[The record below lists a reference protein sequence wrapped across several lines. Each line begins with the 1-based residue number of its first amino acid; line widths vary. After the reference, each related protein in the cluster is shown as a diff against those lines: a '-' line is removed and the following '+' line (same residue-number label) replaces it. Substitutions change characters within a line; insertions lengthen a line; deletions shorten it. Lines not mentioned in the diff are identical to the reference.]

1 MAAAGG
7 RPLRPIGSGAS
18 ELALDHVIRSE
29 GWLDGRFRASR
40 GWGLVPGAVLSPDR
54 SA

>member
-29 GWLDGRFRASR
+29 GWLDGRFRAPH
-40 GWGLVPGAVLSPDR
+40 GWGIVPREALDPDR

>member
-7 RPLRPIGSGAS
+7 RPLQRIGFGAS
-18 ELALDHVIRSE
+18 ELALDHVVRSE

-40 GWGLVPGAVLSPDR
+40 GWGLVPRASLSPDR